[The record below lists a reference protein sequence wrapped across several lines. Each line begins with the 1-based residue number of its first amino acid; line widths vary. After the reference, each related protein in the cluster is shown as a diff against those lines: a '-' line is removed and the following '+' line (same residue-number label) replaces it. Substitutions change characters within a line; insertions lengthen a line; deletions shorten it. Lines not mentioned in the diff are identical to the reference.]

1 MITKDNL
8 ISAYFIDDARENIEV
23 LTTSDDK
30 KKVIPTIIPFDENNH
45 LFKELT
51 SIITVDQLHEDTYN
65 KKKNEK
71 KIFEQKVIEIAK
83 KDGLLLDDTKID
95 SRSYNKLVKAIF
107 EQGENADQLFAL
119 KIALFELDKIR
130 DSKNDELKK
139 KLRQSKNKIDTLK
152 VAFDLVSN

>member
-1 MITKDNL
+1 MITKENL
-8 ISAYFIDDARENIEV
+8 IGAYFIDNDRKNIEI
-23 LTTSDDK
+23 LTTSEDK
-30 KKVIPTIIPFDENNH
+30 KQIIPTIIPFDENNST
-45 LFKELT
+45 FKELT
-51 SIITVDQLHEDTYN
+51 SVITVDDLHENTYQ
-65 KKKNEK
+65 KKKEEQ
-71 KIFEQKVIEIAK
+71 KIFETKVVEIAK

-152 VAFDLVSN
+152 VAFEIIGN

>member
-8 ISAYFIDDARENIEV
+8 ISAYFIDDARQNIEV

-45 LFKELT
+45 MFKELMA
-51 SIITVDQLHEDTYN
+51 IITVDQLHEDTYN

-95 SRSYNKLVKAIF
+95 SKSYNKLVKAIF
-107 EQGENADQLFAL
+107 EQGENSDQLFAL

-130 DSKNDELKK
+130 DSKNDELKR

>member
-8 ISAYFIDDARENIEV
+8 ISAYFIDDARQNIEV

-119 KIALFELDKIR
+119 KIALFELNKIR

-152 VAFDLVSN
+152 CAFDLVSN

>member
-1 MITKDNL
+1 MITKENL
-8 ISAYFIDDARENIEV
+8 IGAYFIDNDRQNIEI
-23 LTTSDDK
+23 LTTSEDK
-30 KKVIPTIIPFDENNH
+30 KQIIPTIIPFDKNNPS
-45 LFKELT
+45 FKELT
-51 SIITVDQLHEDTYN
+51 SVISVDDLHENTYQ
-65 KKKNEK
+65 KKKEEQ
-71 KIFEQKVIEIAK
+71 KIFETKVVEIAK

-152 VAFDLVSN
+152 FAFEIIGN

>member
-8 ISAYFIDDARENIEV
+8 ISAYFIDDARQNIEV

-130 DSKNDELKK
+130 DSKNDELK
-139 KLRQSKNKIDTLK
+139 
-152 VAFDLVSN
+152 

>member
-8 ISAYFIDDARENIEV
+8 ISAYFIDDARQNIEV

-152 VAFDLVSN
+152 CAFDLVSN

>member
-51 SIITVDQLHEDTYN
+51 SIITVDQLHEDTYQ
-65 KKKNEK
+65 KKKKEK
-71 KIFEQKVIEIAK
+71 EIFEQKVIQIAK
-83 KDGLLLDDTKID
+83 KDGLLVDDTKID
-95 SRSYNKLVKAIF
+95 SNSFNKLVKAIF
-107 EQGENADQLFAL
+107 EQGDNEDHLFAL
-119 KIALFELDKIR
+119 KLALFEMPSIR
-130 DSKNDELKK
+130 DSKEEETKK
-139 KLRQSKNKIDTLK
+139 KLRQSKNKIEALK
-152 VAFDLVSN
+152 IAFDLTNN

>member
-8 ISAYFIDDARENIEV
+8 ISAYFIDDARQNIEV

>member
-51 SIITVDQLHEDTYN
+51 SIITVDQLHEDTYQ
-65 KKKNEK
+65 KKKKEK
-71 KIFEQKVIEIAK
+71 EIFEQKVIQIAK
-83 KDGLLLDDTKID
+83 KDGLLVDDTKID
-95 SRSYNKLVKAIF
+95 SNSFNKLVKAIF
-107 EQGENADQLFAL
+107 EQGDNEDHLFAL
-119 KIALFELDKIR
+119 KLALFEMPSIR
-130 DSKNDELKK
+130 DSKKEETKK
-139 KLRQSKNKIDTLK
+139 KLRQSKNKIEALK
-152 VAFDLVSN
+152 IAFDLTNN